1 MHSSALF
8 AIHDRKNGNQ
18 SDMMEHNVFY
28 ELKETINGLKD
39 FLDGNSQNVKAGI
52 QAMASIMPQTMHLV
66 DNLIY
71 LMDNL
76 KDTIA
81 GADAGSIPN
90 INELASFG
98 QKINLIL
105 RTAVQ
110 LLPDD
115 PYMIDDI
122 ERSSR
127 VMSNLPSLEHVKG
140 EILGPLDGV
149 IGHLHELK
157 A

>member
-1 MHSSALF
+1 
-8 AIHDRKNGNQ
+8 
-18 SDMMEHNVFY
+18 MMEHNVFY